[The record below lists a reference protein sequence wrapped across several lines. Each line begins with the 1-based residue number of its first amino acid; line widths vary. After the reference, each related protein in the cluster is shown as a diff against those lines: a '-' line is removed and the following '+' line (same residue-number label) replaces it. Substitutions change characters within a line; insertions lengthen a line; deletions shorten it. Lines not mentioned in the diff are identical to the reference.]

1 VRALDEYVYPLPAFS
16 SLPPLPPV
24 SSIDVSQWVGPT
36 EESNWVIFPCLL
48 VGAYPS
54 STHDPT
60 NTAILTSLLKLGV
73 TTFVCLQLEYQ
84 HEGVTEAQWRS
95 GAKLRPYIFDAIKL
109 VDTLPASFFSAEKGK
124 PAGLEFVHFPILGA
138 QKKEGGP
145 GAARAAPPPPLQR
158 PLSPARPAARLRDC
172 KRRQRAA
179 AGAGPVRPAA
189 ARGDNVPALVRARPP
204 APHAPLGRRC
214 HPPPHPLPASRSPP
228 HTHPPTPTRIL
239 NRRHTPAA
247 GAATAAR
254 APWCR

>member
-1 VRALDEYVYPLPAFS
+1 VYPLPAFS

-138 QKKEGGP
+138 QKKEGDP
-145 GAARAAPPPPLQR
+145 GAARAAPRPPLQR

-189 ARGDNVPALVRARPP
+189 ARGDNVPALVRRARPP
-204 APHAPLGRRC
+204 PRSVGPPLPPAS
-214 HPPPHPLPASRSPP
+214 PPPPCLPLTPHP
-228 HTHPPTPTRIL
+228 HTHTPAPTRIRA
-239 NRRHTPAA
+239 RRHTPAA
-247 GAATAAR
+247 GAAMAAR